1 MMGDHK
7 AYSNKYDFLIVY
19 KKSWEAASGAACMF
33 WLLFGLRYI
42 LRPDASRTTI
52 MIMAMTSSTH
62 MMAPRLKKAKPRSHS
77 MISITATTKRKSSAP
92 IFKTLVILNLA
103 FYFRLC
109 DCE

>member
-1 MMGDHK
+1 
-7 AYSNKYDFLIVY
+7 
-19 KKSWEAASGAACMF
+19 
-33 WLLFGLRYI
+33 
-42 LRPDASRTTI
+42 
-52 MIMAMTSSTH
+52 
-62 MMAPRLKKAKPRSHS
+62 MAPRLKKAKPRSHS